1 MGVGQALSDYNHG
14 MPTSTYV
21 ILAVGWLVWITPF
34 LLAYRKKQ
42 AATQVDRRARWGMVL
57 IAVGYSCLWQGKFW
71 ERSLPGWRVPLGAFF
86 LILAATLA
94 WTATRALGRQWRV
107 DAGLIS
113 DHELVTSGPYGL
125 VRHPIYTSM
134 LCMLLGTGFL
144 ITTLPLLL
152 LATLFFV
159 IGTEFRVRIEEN
171 LLTAHF
177 GEQFRDYQKRVGAYV
192 PFLK

>member
-1 MGVGQALSDYNHG
+1 

-21 ILAVGWLVWITPF
+21 ILATGWLLWLTPF

-42 AATQVDRRARWGMVL
+42 AAAQVDQRARWGMLL
-57 IAVGYSCLWQGKFW
+57 IAVGYSFLWQGKFW
-71 ERSLPGWRVPLGAFF
+71 ERSLPGWRVPLGVFF
-86 LILAATLA
+86 LILAAILA

-113 DHELVTSGPYGL
+113 DHELVTSGPYRL

-152 LATLFFV
+152 
-159 IGTEFRVRIEEN
+159 
-171 LLTAHF
+171 
-177 GEQFRDYQKRVGAYV
+177 
-192 PFLK
+192 